1 MPLGVQGRCK
11 SRSRTRVDQL
21 FLLGSSGRSGTLLNK
36 ISRKNITK
44 VMRQNIVVSFNMR
57 TSESSVVIARCGRV
71 NSRVA
76 PVPSVTR
83 SRHYVTSGNA
93 TVEATVTLRA
103 VTNRGKTLRRA
114 VRAERTQ
121 LVILTSVKRTVS
133 SERARR
139 GTVKTKQNYMCT
151 CNSVLI

>member
-1 MPLGVQGRCK
+1 
-11 SRSRTRVDQL
+11 
-21 FLLGSSGRSGTLLNK
+21 
-36 ISRKNITK
+36 
-44 VMRQNIVVSFNMR
+44 MRQNIVVSFNMR
-57 TSESSVVIARCGRV
+57 TSESSVVIARRGRV

-121 LVILTSVKRTVS
+121 LVILTSV
-133 SERARR
+133 
-139 GTVKTKQNYMCT
+139 
-151 CNSVLI
+151 

>member
-1 MPLGVQGRCK
+1 M
-11 SRSRTRVDQL
+11 DQV

-36 ISRKNITK
+36 NIEKNITK
-44 VMRQNIVVSFNMR
+44 VMRQNTPSIAVSFNMR
-57 TSESSVVIARCGRV
+57 TSESSVVVARCGRV
-71 NSRVA
+71 NSRGA

-83 SRHYVTSGNA
+83 ARHYVTSGNA